1 MNGFHDFQ
9 PRQYVFVPRIIDGY
23 ALPISLHEH
32 CLDHAFAVEGLHLL
46 DECGQVIAAVGTVY
60 PVNVVGVDR
69 IELQQRIVNLK
80 KGFENGGFKNVT
92 GIRENADFG
101 RRRKTVSQGDNVVDN
116 FREFRVRRGLAVSGK
131 SKVVGL
137 DAVCSHFNEF
147 FL

>member
-1 MNGFHDFQ
+1 MNGFHDLK

-60 PVNVVGVDR
+60 PANVVGVDR

-80 KGFENGGFKNVT
+80 KSFENGGFKGSSRYRN
-92 GIRENADFG
+92 
-101 RRRKTVSQGDNVVDN
+101 
-116 FREFRVRRGLAVSGK
+116 RG
-131 SKVVGL
+131 
-137 DAVCSHFNEF
+137 
-147 FL
+147 

>member
-1 MNGFHDFQ
+1 MNGFHDLK
-9 PRQYVFVPRIIDGY
+9 PRQYVFISRIIDGY

-46 DECGQVIAAVGTVY
+46 DECRQVVAAVGTVY

-80 KGFENGGFKNVT
+80 KSFENGG
-92 GIRENADFG
+92 NADFG
-101 RRRKTVSQGDNVVDN
+101 RWRKTVSQGDNVVDN
-116 FREFRVRRGLAVSGK
+116 FRKFRMRCGFAVSGK

-137 DAVCSHFNEF
+137 DAVGSHFNEF